1 MTISAIS
8 TDLGAF
14 SISEALRFGW
24 ETFKR
29 NIGPSLAIVAGG
41 IAAGLLL
48 NGMTEASARYT
59 GLALGFT
66 FLAQLVQV
74 LFAFI
79 WIRFALTVY
88 DGRPFELRE
97 LVPDARMF
105 LNYLAVSV
113 LYGLMVTLGL
123 VLLVLP
129 GLYLAVRYAF
139 TGFLVADGRAEV
151 LDSFH
156 QSSEL
161 TRGVRAKLF
170 LLMVLLF
177 ALNFAGALLFGVGLL
192 FTVPVSAFAM
202 TLVYRRLLVRAEG
215 RYYVGPAVPVPVT

>member
-1 MTISAIS
+1 MSMSAIT

-29 NIGPSLAIVAGG
+29 NIGPSLALVAAG

-48 NGMTEASARYT
+48 NGMTEASSRYT
-59 GLALGFT
+59 GLAMGFT
-66 FLAQLVQV
+66 FLAQLVQI

-79 WIRFALTVY
+79 WIRFALTIY

-113 LYGLMVTLGL
+113 LYGLLVTLGL
-123 VLLVLP
+123 VLFVVP
-129 GLYLAVRYAF
+129 GLYLAVRYGF

-161 TRGVRAKLF
+161 TRGVRGKVFGLMLVLF
-170 LLMVLLF
+170 LL
-177 ALNFAGALLFGVGLL
+177 NFLGALLFGIGLL

-215 RYYVGPAVPVPVT
+215 RFYVGPAVPIPAT